1 MPNLAIVFLVIFT
14 LELVFL
20 SFFSRLLTA
29 SLAQLFYR
37 LTNSRETIVNI
48 LAVILWPGTLIHEF
62 SHAITAGVLMVH
74 VGDVVLTP
82 ETNGE
87 HITLGKA
94 EVGKTDPFR
103 QLLIGVAPVFWGL
116 AIIISSL
123 WFFTLQGEALL
134 WQLVLLLY
142 LVFVIANTMFASKKD
157 MEGSL
162 IVFFILATVLFSFY
176 LLKINQPFL
185 FMESLMTPEF
195 AGFMKKVDMFLGVP
209 LGVDLLIYTL
219 AQIILK
225 KR

>member
-48 LAVILWPGTLIHEF
+48 LAVILWPGTLTHEF

-134 WQLVLLLY
+134 WQLALLLY

-162 IVFFILATVLFSFY
+162 IVFFILAALLVSLY

-195 AGFMKKVDMFLGVP
+195 AGFMKKVDMLLGAP